1 MPNKFT
7 LVALFFVLSIN
18 IFGQITNYSSLNMF
32 NQMYYNPGYAGDG
45 NDIEAKILVRNQ
57 WMGFPGQPNTQ
68 TFNIDAP
75 FKLFNQQHGAGLSI
89 INDKIGNYSNVGLNI
104 SYAYRRSLVQGN
116 LGIGIGLN
124 MTSSGLDGT
133 WVKNE
138 ETDPSIPE
146 LGGNKPF
153 IFDLNLGVFYR
164 ADNLYLSISSMNLSQ
179 TRIKYIEEGT
189 GNTASNTSFFGRSV
203 YISTGYDYQLAN
215 PLFSIQPGAFIA
227 SDFASTQLSIS
238 SLITYNKRFFGGLS
252 YKVTDAFIF
261 IAGVDLPSG
270 IQVAVSYDI
279 NTSRIIKSSFG
290 SFEFMVGYK
299 FNLDMDKD
307 NRKFKSV
314 RFL

>member
-1 MPNKFT
+1 MLNKLT
-7 LVALFFVLSIN
+7 LVVLFFVLSIDL
-18 IFGQITNYSSLNMF
+18 FGQITNYSSLSMF

-104 SYAYRRSLVQGN
+104 SYAYRRSLAQGN
-116 LGIGIGLN
+116 LGLGIGLN
-124 MTSSGLDGT
+124 LTSSGLDGT
-133 WVKNE
+133 WVKRE

-146 LGGNKPF
+146 LGGKKPF
-153 IFDLNLGVFYR
+153 IFDLNLGIFYR
-164 ADNLYLSISSMNLSQ
+164 ADNLYLSISSMNLNQ
-179 TRIKYIEEGT
+179 TSIKYIDETT
-189 GNTASNTSFFGRSV
+189 GNTTSDNSFFGRSL
-203 YISTGYDYQLAN
+203 YLSTGYDYQLTN

-238 SLITYNKRFFGGLS
+238 GLVTYNKRFFGGLS
-252 YKVTDAFIF
+252 YKVTDAFVF

-279 NTSRIIKSSFG
+279 TTSRIIKSSSG

-307 NRKFKSV
+307 YRKFKSV